1 MSESISTILAIPVA
15 LAAVATIG
23 YLVGRQQNKGTIRK
37 LKNLA
42 NHEMKRAKAVVKDLE
57 RVTQHI
63 RDSLRIHRGRLQSFK
78 ARVVE
83 LGKRNHGE
91 AWKELAAEA
100 EKILKPTMEL
110 SRQIAQAYDEIRQQ
124 TSMLLTFTEVRTD
137 PGTGLCNRRAMD
149 ESLGNMF
156 AMSARYHTT
165 FSIAMF
171 DLDHFKK
178 INDEQGHLA
187 GDEVLLE
194 FAQILAKAARVTDV
208 VTRYGGEEFLVIMPQ
223 TGLDSACVFAERV
236 RKSVS
241 AQLPVTVSSG
251 TAVALAG
258 EDPPSLI
265 ARADAALYSAKESG
279 RNRTYQHT
287 GNNTQPVKLRSPTEG
302 SNEKQ
307 CESDT
312 EQEEREL
319 GRILTLDTICQEI
332 KS

>member
-1 MSESISTILAIPVA
+1 MSEPITTGLAYPVA
-15 LAAVATIG
+15 LAAVATLG
-23 YLVGRQQNKGTIRK
+23 YLTGRQQSKFTIRK

-42 NHEMKRAKAVVKDLE
+42 KHEMKRAKSVVKELE
-57 RVTQHI
+57 GASEHIQKSISVHRV
-63 RDSLRIHRGRLQSFK
+63 RLQSFK

-83 LGKRNHGE
+83 LGKRNDGE
-91 AWKELAAEA
+91 AWKELAVEA
-100 EKILKPTMEL
+100 ENILKPTMEL

-124 TSMLLTFTEVRTD
+124 TSMLLTFTEARLD
-137 PGTGLCNRRAMD
+137 AGTGLGNRRAMD
-149 ESLGNMF
+149 ESLRNMF
-156 AMSARYHTT
+156 AMRARYNTR
-165 FSIAMF
+165 FAIVMF
-171 DLDHFKK
+171 DLDHFKN

-194 FAQILAKAARVTDV
+194 FAQILAEAGRVTDV
-208 VTRYGGEEFLVIMPQ
+208 VTRYGGEEFLVIMPE

-241 AQLPVTVSSG
+241 AQLPITVSSG

-287 GNNTQPVKLRSPTEG
+287 GYDTQPFKSRSPTEG
-302 SNEKQ
+302 DNEKQ

-312 EQEEREL
+312 EQKECFHGQTADLMCVRPE
-319 GRILTLDTICQEI
+319 D
-332 KS
+332 